1 MMRQRDYLR
10 GKANKTGSKYL
21 RQAFQQVRNKVDY
34 TLRNLKSEYYTR
46 KIEENKNNL
55 KNTWKVL
62 KQVVN
67 KGGKSSS
74 IDKLKIKETEIVDKQ
89 KISEEM
95 NNYFASIGINL
106 ARNIPDG
113 TTNPIDFVKQSN
125 SIFKFKRIVSTQV
138 HNLIM
143 KAVNGKA
150 TGIDLVPN
158 NLLKVAS
165 PVISPHLSEIFN
177 QCIEYG
183 IFPDDLKIGKV
194 VPIFK
199 SGKRDDPGNYRP
211 ISILSAFA
219 RIFEKLLYEQL
230 HKYFEDNNIL
240 GDKQWGFRPIHST
253 IHALQKSINNWLLN
267 IDKGKTNAVIFLY
280 LKKAF
285 DTVDHDILIK
295 KLSYYGLNGK
305 ELSLLQS
312 YLSNRSQCCSVN
324 GKVSNSSSVS
334 CGVPQGSILGPLYS
348 LFIWMTY
355 SKSQIIV
362 IYPCMLHLW
371 AALKGSSDISVE
383 IIPDFLKICD
393 WLQANKLSLNIFK
406 TEYMIIGTEKSLI
419 QLGPIPKIKV
429 GNRYLDRVTK
439 TKSLGLIID
448 DNLHWGDHIDDVC
461 S

>member
-1 MMRQRDYLR
+1 
-10 GKANKTGSKYL
+10 
-21 RQAFQQVRNKVDY
+21 
-34 TLRNLKSEYYTR
+34 
-46 KIEENKNNL
+46 
-55 KNTWKVL
+55 
-62 KQVVN
+62 
-67 KGGKSSS
+67 
-74 IDKLKIKETEIVDKQ
+74 
-89 KISEEM
+89 
-95 NNYFASIGINL
+95 
-106 ARNIPDG
+106 
-113 TTNPIDFVKQSN
+113 
-125 SIFKFKRIVSTQV
+125 
-138 HNLIM
+138 M

-199 SGKRDDPGNYRP
+199 SEKRDDPGNYRP

-240 GDKQWGFRPIHST
+240 GDRQWGFRPIHST

-267 IDKGKTNAVIFLY
+267 IDKGKTNAVIFLD

-295 KLSYYGLNGK
+295 KLSHYGLNGK

-312 YLSNRSQCCSVN
+312 YLTNRSQCCSVN
-324 GKVSNSSSVS
+324 GKVSNFSSIS
-334 CGVPQGSILGPLYS
+334 CGVPQGSILGPL
-348 LFIWMTY
+348 LFI
-355 SKSQIIV
+355 
-362 IYPCMLHLW
+362 IYMNDLQQVTDNCDTSVYADDTHLS
-371 AALKGSSDISVE
+371 AALKGSSDISIE

-393 WLQANKLSLNIFK
+393 WLQANKLSLNILK

-419 QLGPIPKIKV
+419 QLGPIPKIEV
-429 GNRYLDRVTK
+429 DNRYLDRVTK
-439 TKSLGLIID
+439 PSLP
-448 DNLHWGDHIDDVC
+448 V
-461 S
+461 

>member
-1 MMRQRDYLR
+1 MAKDGYF
-10 GKANKTGSKYL
+10 N
-21 RQAFQQVRNKVDY
+21 
-34 TLRNLKSEYYTR
+34 
-46 KIEENKNNL
+46 
-55 KNTWKVL
+55 
-62 KQVVN
+62 
-67 KGGKSSS
+67 KSSS
-74 IDKLKIKETEIVDKQ
+74 KLQVGSKPLACLPLHIYFCKGVDKQ

-125 SIFKFKRIVSTQV
+125 STFKFKRIVSTQV

-143 KAVNGKA
+143 KAVNGKV
-150 TGIDLVPN
+150 TGIVLVPN

-177 QCIEYG
+177 PCIEYG

-199 SGKRDDPGNYRP
+199 SVKRDGPGNYRP

-253 IHALQKSINNWLLN
+253 IHALQKFINNWLLN
-267 IDKGKTNAVIFLY
+267 IDKGKTNAVIFLD

-312 YLSNRSQCCSVN
+312 YLTNRSQYCSVN
-324 GKVSNSSSVS
+324 GKVSNFSSIS
-334 CGVPQGSILGPLYS
+334 CGVPQGSILGPL
-348 LFIWMTY
+348 LFI
-355 SKSQIIV
+355 
-362 IYPCMLHLW
+362 IYMNDFSHL
-371 AALKGSSDISVE
+371 SD
-383 IIPDFLKICD
+383 K
-393 WLQANKLSLNIFK
+393 KL
-406 TEYMIIGTEKSLI
+406 
-419 QLGPIPKIKV
+419 
-429 GNRYLDRVTK
+429 
-439 TKSLGLIID
+439 
-448 DNLHWGDHIDDVC
+448 
-461 S
+461 